1 MKRFQLLGTAEEMT
15 GVEATFVEWH
25 NDRMEVR
32 GTFIQVHPLCD
43 NAPPGC
49 FSLSHLRARS
59 KKAERYLGEAVFHH
73 SGDAV
78 NMNSTAFTASRRKA
92 FDCFAW
98 ACSMTLPT
106 AATTPAEPE
115 QAAPKERLRGDFS
128 GSQPLA
134 RDCLEWCRATPARE
148 AREECFWMRRM
159 AKAVIAPSCQT
170 PPGGCQPFP
179 GCTHYT
185 SPRGVMS
192 FAAYCRPEG
201 VRDIPVYQ
209 ARRRPGMLLGHCP
222 RTSPQAR

>member
-1 MKRFQLLGTAEEMT
+1 MGDA
-15 GVEATFVEWH
+15 
-25 NDRMEVR
+25 VR
-32 GTFIQVHPLCD
+32 
-43 NAPPGC
+43 
-49 FSLSHLRARS
+49 
-59 KKAERYLGEAVFHH
+59 HH

-98 ACSMTLPT
+98 ACSMTRPT

-115 QAAPKERLRGDFS
+115 QAAPKERLREDFS

-134 RDCLEWCRATPARE
+134 LDCLEWCRATPARE

-179 GCTHYT
+179 GVYSLHITAGGDVVRGLLQAGGGQGHPCLSGAKTVWDALRTLPANVASGTLMPSVSASLSWGVYPPYPRFLASRYPMT
-185 SPRGVMS
+185 SSGVIG
-192 FAAYCRPEG
+192 R
-201 VRDIPVYQ
+201 
-209 ARRRPGMLLGHCP
+209 
-222 RTSPQAR
+222 